1 MTTSP
6 LSKLRFILLAVT
18 GMAIVAYIAA
28 PAMAQTAAYPNRPI
42 TLVVPFAP
50 GGTTDIV
57 GRIVADSLSKKLGQS
72 VVVDN
77 RSGAGGKIGAAAV
90 ASAKPDGYTLLMGY
104 NGTNAINPSLYGK
117 LSWDPIKSFEP
128 LSMIARVNNAVVV
141 HPSLPIKSLPEL
153 VNYAR
158 AHPGGLNYGSAGAGS
173 IFHLAGEMLEQ
184 QTGIRMTHVPY
195 KGAAP
200 ALTDLMGG
208 QIQVMFTTIPT
219 ALQHIK
225 SGKVRAIGVTG
236 EKRSA
241 LFPDLSTARESGYPA
256 MVVDSWFAVFAPKSL
271 PPELQTRLG
280 NALREIVADPATQ
293 QKLEQQGAT
302 PLSSTAAELS
312 EILAKDLATWKTII
326 ATAKVVLE

>member
-6 LSKLRFILLAVT
+6 LSSLRHSLLAT
-18 GMAIVAYIAA
+18 ACIGFAA
-28 PAMAQTAAYPNRPI
+28 VVVIPALAQTTAYPNRPI
-42 TLVVPFAP
+42 TLVVPFAA

-57 GRIVADSLSKKLGQS
+57 GRIVADGLSKKLGQS

-77 RSGAGGKIGAAAV
+77 RGGAGGNIGAAAV
-90 ASAKPDGYTLLMGY
+90 ANAKADGYTLLMGY
-104 NGTNAINPSLYGK
+104 NGTNAINPSLYSK

-128 LSMIARVNNAVVV
+128 LSMVARVNNAVVV
-141 HPSLPIKSLPEL
+141 HPSLPIKTLPEL

-158 AHPGGLNYGSAGAGS
+158 ANPGALNYGSAGAGS

-225 SGKVRAIGVTG
+225 SGKIRAIGVTG
-236 EKRSA
+236 EKRSP
-241 LFPDLSTARESGYPA
+241 LFADLPTAREAGYPA
-256 MVVDSWFAVFAPKSL
+256 MVVDSWFAVFAPQGL

-280 NALREIVADPATQ
+280 NALREIIADPTTR

-302 PLSSTAAELS
+302 PQSSTAAELAS
-312 EILAKDLATWKTII
+312 IVSKDLVTWKAII